1 MFGFIKQEFI
11 TLLTFSRLLARM
23 VTISDHLCLSN
34 EPCMTRPT
42 FIDLN
47 PDKYNIGLHYNSFMV
62 NLDRC
67 NGSCNTLD
75 DPSGRIEN
83 VNLFSIW

>member
-1 MFGFIKQEFI
+1 MFGFIKQVLI
-11 TLLTFSRLLARM
+11 TLLSFSRSLARM
-23 VTISDHLCLSN
+23 VIISDHLCLSN
-34 EPCMTRPT
+34 KPCMTRPT

-47 PDKYNIGLHYNSFMV
+47 PNKYKIGLHYYPFMV

-83 VNLFSIW
+83 VNLLSI